1 MLEIEIHRY
10 PNIGVINLKGNFV
23 LNEIKQFDTK
33 IKDLKENY
41 NEIGISFENVQFV
54 DSSGLGLLV
63 QLYKYLREKKDGELY
78 IFGPTKEIKE
88 VFDYSQLSKYFK
100 ILTKEE
106 FRSEFI
112 GYEYKLDFKVH
123 KPKMDIVELSHC
135 ESAKISVNY
144 LEQLLKENN
153 ADYYI
158 EEDVSIYKRGKKL
171 QKNDTEQLKKRGYD
185 FIWISTD
192 RHEAP
197 EGTKEEIVRNVKR
210 ELETAL
216 YDFYKVFREDEVKK
230 GTRGV
235 LSYFN
240 GKDLFKS
247 QLNPLQ
253 REGAQKIYHKVFGD
267 GGKLSNIKVLLEKI
281 MMERITKVDL
291 FSSYSM
297 GSKEIQKGHPA
308 LSSKMD
314 EITNRL
320 IMHSVNC
327 AITFIAC
334 CNRIYGQRAVRGQQ
348 ISVQRLE
355 KGEKRYDKN
364 KRSLYQSDLILNAA
378 FGILFH
384 DFGYNHSELRK
395 LIDKELDQFKDG
407 NGDYIKDSSKRLSD
421 EERVLLKR
429 HVHVGFNILS
439 SDHESMYASAIADNI
454 VKFHHCFLDGNG
466 YPDRKKYIEDGKE
479 HFKVPLHELTR
490 LFIIINFYD
499 SLLSRRP
506 YRLPMRRET
515 LVKYII
521 NHSIPNLDPL
531 GKPDEVGI
539 WDIDTTKRQSGL
551 FDGFLVKEFFKTINV
566 YKIGES
572 VVLRNDKMGKHLFA
586 TVFQNNEKLPHR
598 PIVNVYLENKW
609 GKIDLSAGNYSKW
622 YIDDLHETL
631 ILE

>member
-10 PNIGVINLKGNFV
+10 PNIGVITLKGNFV
-23 LNEIKQFDTK
+23 MNEIKQFDTK

-41 NEIGISFENVQFV
+41 SEIGISFENVQFL

-78 IFGPTKEIKE
+78 IFGPNQEVKE

-100 ILTKEE
+100 IMSKEE

-123 KPKMDIVELSHC
+123 QPELEIAELSQC
-135 ESAKISVNY
+135 ESAKISVDY
-144 LEQLLKENN
+144 LEKLLNENE
-153 ADYYI
+153 ADYYF
-158 EEDVSIYKRGKKL
+158 EEDVSIYKRGKHI
-171 QKNDTEQLKKRGYD
+171 QKNDIEQMRKRGYE
-185 FIWISTD
+185 FVWISTD

-197 EGTKEEIVRNVKR
+197 EGTKEEIVREVKR

-216 YDFYKVFREDEVKK
+216 YDFYKIFSESDIKK
-230 GTRGV
+230 GSRGV
-235 LSYFN
+235 LSYFD
-240 GKDLFKS
+240 GKDLFRS

-253 REGAQKIYHKVFGD
+253 REGAQKLYHSIFGD
-267 GGKLSNIKVLLEKI
+267 GGKLSQIKILLEKI
-281 MMERITKVDL
+281 MMERITKVDF

-297 GSKEIQKGHPA
+297 GSKEIQTGHPA
-308 LSSKMD
+308 LSSKLD
-314 EITNRL
+314 EVTNRL
-320 IMHSVNC
+320 IMHSVNS

-334 CNRIYGQRAVRGQQ
+334 CNRIFGQRAIRGQQ

-364 KRSLYQSDLILNAA
+364 KRSLFQSDLILNAA
-378 FGILFH
+378 FGVLFH

-395 LIDKELDQFKDG
+395 LIDKELKLFKDN
-407 NGDYIKDSSKRLSD
+407 NGKYVKDSSKRLTE

-439 SDHESMYASAIADNI
+439 SDPDSMYASAIADNL

-479 HFKVPLHELTR
+479 HFRIPLHELTR

-515 LVKYII
+515 LVKYIL
-521 NHSIPNLDPL
+521 NHSIPNVDPE
-531 GKPDEVGI
+531 GKPDDVGI
-539 WDIDTTKRQSGL
+539 WDIDTTIRQNGL

-572 VVLRNDKMGKHLFA
+572 VLLRNDKLGKCIFA
-586 TVFQNNEKLPHR
+586 TVLQNNEELPHK
-598 PIVNVYLENKW
+598 PIVNVYSKNKW
-609 GKIDLSAGNYSKW
+609 GKIDLSTSNYKDW

-631 ILE
+631 ILD